1 MIIEGEINGDHSDRL
16 IFAYYVT
23 GHGFGHA
30 TRVTEVHFLPTTFLF
45 RFRSGLEFESM
56 FSEFNL

>member
-1 MIIEGEINGDHSDRL
+1 MRTEGESRGDHAVVSDRL

-30 TRVTEVHFLPTTFLF
+30 TRVTEVHSLF
-45 RFRSGLEFESM
+45 PNLFVM
-56 FSEFNL
+56 FAGVSSSI

>member
-1 MIIEGEINGDHSDRL
+1 MMRMEVNGGDQVGDEVVSAAANRL

-30 TRVTEVHFLPTTFLF
+30 TRVTEVHFVF
-45 RFRSGLEFESM
+45 GLLDRVVF
-56 FSEFNL
+56 FGF